1 MAPKVAP
8 KAKAKVATAKAV
20 AKAKARPIR
29 EVQNG
34 FVQLY
39 EPPMPVLLRNL
50 LDNPRPEVEP
60 DTYGRGLIDDIC
72 RYLSNA
78 HWSRQATTLQ
88 VMFNFRPKLLR
99 KVTKRYNLVFAD
111 NAIVRY
117 RLRMSQVVAVS
128 RSGVVHA
135 HPSA

>member
-1 MAPKVAP
+1 MAPKVAA
-8 KAKAKVATAKAV
+8 KAKAKVAATKAV
-20 AKAKARPIR
+20 AKANARPIR

-34 FVQLY
+34 IVQLY
-39 EPPMPVLLRNL
+39 EPPMPVLLRDL
-50 LDNPRPEVEP
+50 LDNPRAAVEP
-60 DTYGRGLIDDIC
+60 DTYGRAVIDDIC

-78 HWSRQATTLQ
+78 HWSRQATTLH
-88 VMFNFRPKLLR
+88 VMFLFRPRLLR
-99 KVTKRYNLVFAD
+99 KVTKQYNLVHAD